1 MRASEMRELDSA
13 DLHNRLEL
21 AKKELFNLK
30 LNFRTNT
37 LEDPGQIRILR
48 KDMARLL
55 TVLRERDLA
64 AALVEAEHGVSDE
77 TSEEK

>member
-1 MRASEMRELDSA
+1 MRASDMRELDSA
-13 DLHNRLEL
+13 DLLSRLEL
-21 AKKELFNLK
+21 ARKELFNLK
-30 LNFRTNT
+30 ISFRTNT
-37 LEDPGQIRILR
+37 LENPGQIVLLR

-64 AALVEAEHGVSDE
+64 AAYVEAEHGVSGE

>member
-1 MRASEMRELDSA
+1 MRATEMRELDSA
-13 DLHNRLEL
+13 DLLNRLEL
-21 AKKELFNLK
+21 ARKELFNLK

-37 LEDPGQIRILR
+37 LENPGQIVLLR

-55 TVLRERDLA
+55 TVLRERELA
-64 AALVEAEHGVSDE
+64 AAYIEAEAGVSDE

>member
-1 MRASEMRELDSA
+1 MRATEMRELDSA
-13 DLHNRLEL
+13 DLLNRLEL
-21 AKKELFNLK
+21 ARKELFNLK

-37 LEDPGQIRILR
+37 LENPGQIVLLR

-55 TVLRERDLA
+55 TVLRERELA
-64 AALVEAEHGVSDE
+64 AAYIEAEAGVSDK

>member
-1 MRASEMRELDSA
+1 MRATEMRELDSA
-13 DLHNRLEL
+13 DLLNRLEL
-21 AKKELFNLK
+21 ARKELFNLK

-37 LEDPGQIRILR
+37 LENPGQIVLLR

-64 AALVEAEHGVSDE
+64 AALVEAEDGVSNE

>member
-1 MRASEMRELDSA
+1 MRATEMRELDSA
-13 DLHNRLEL
+13 DLLNRLEL
-21 AKKELFNLK
+21 ARKELFNLK

-37 LEDPGQIRILR
+37 LENPGQIVLLR

-55 TVLRERDLA
+55 TVLRERELA
-64 AALVEAEHGVSDE
+64 AAYIEAEAGVSNE

>member
-1 MRASEMRELDSA
+1 MRATEMRELDSA
-13 DLHNRLEL
+13 DLLSRLEL
-21 AKKELFNLK
+21 ARKELFNLK

-37 LEDPGQIRILR
+37 LENPGQIVLLR

-55 TVLRERDLA
+55 TVLRERELA
-64 AALVEAEHGVSDE
+64 AALIEAEDGVSSE